1 MAAARWPGP
10 ALILAGAGFLIIEA
24 LAATASMSLGYSY
37 ARNFISQL
45 QLAPY
50 PYGVAMSTA
59 FVLNGVLTVAAAVAL
74 RRRQPPGAG
83 RGVLLAL
90 ALTYGFGIVLAG
102 IFRGDIA
109 PQVHSIGA
117 GLCILAGNLALLTAA
132 WLLHRRGRTT
142 VALALGL
149 LGLLGLTGTVLMLTV
164 ALPDDAGVAERI
176 AVYPNLLGQVAI
188 GIGTVPSRDRL
199 MHKGIPHTNR

>member
-1 MAAARWPGP
+1 
-10 ALILAGAGFLIIEA
+10 LVLAGAGFLIIEA

-37 ARNFISQL
+37 ARNYISQL

-50 PYGVAMSTA
+50 PYGAAMSAA

-74 RRRQPPGAG
+74 RQRQPPGAG

-102 IFRGDIA
+102 IFRGDVA

-132 WLLHRRGRTT
+132 WLLYRRGRTT
-142 VALALGL
+142 VAIALGL
-149 LGLLGLTGTVLMLTV
+149 LGLLGLTGTVLMLTA
-164 ALPDDAGVAERI
+164 ALPHHAGVVERI
-176 AVYPNLLGQVAI
+176 AVYPNLLGQVAL
-188 GIGTVPSRDRL
+188 GIGAMLSRDRL
-199 MHKGIPHTNR
+199 MHKDIPHTNR

>member
-1 MAAARWPGP
+1 
-10 ALILAGAGFLIIEA
+10 LILAGAGFLIIEA

-164 ALPDDAGVAERI
+164 ARVAERI

-199 MHKGIPHTNR
+199 MHKDIPHTNR

>member
-1 MAAARWPGP
+1 M
-10 ALILAGAGFLIIEA
+10 ILAGAGFLIIEA

-50 PYGVAMSTA
+50 PYGVAMSAA

-117 GLCILAGNLALLTAA
+117 GLCILAGNLALLAAA
-132 WLLHRRGRTT
+132 WLLYRRGRTT
-142 VALALGL
+142 VAIA

-164 ALPDDAGVAERI
+164 ALPDNAGVVERI

-188 GIGTVPSRDRL
+188 GIGAVLSRD
-199 MHKGIPHTNR
+199 